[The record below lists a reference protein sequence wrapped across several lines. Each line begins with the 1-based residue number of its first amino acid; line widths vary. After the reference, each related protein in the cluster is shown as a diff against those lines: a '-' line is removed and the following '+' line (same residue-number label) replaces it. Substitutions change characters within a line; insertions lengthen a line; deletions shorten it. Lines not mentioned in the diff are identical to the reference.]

1 MSLEK
6 CFWGDFCTGMDL
18 ISGERGVWLALNVL
32 PHEAALRA
40 WLCRRK
46 VFDLEIDDIVQEAYA
61 KLAALPSVELIREPR
76 LYLFQTANSI
86 ILGHLRRSRI
96 VSIAAAADLDHF
108 GLAAPD
114 PTPEQQVEYRDE
126 LREFIL
132 ALGSLPKSYRE
143 AFILRRI
150 TCLSQKE
157 TAERLGISQKTVEK
171 YMAKSIRLL
180 MDILGRGDKSAA
192 QAPKAAAETTL
203 SGKRARSGHGEKIV
217 EPGG

>member
-1 MSLEK
+1 MS
-6 CFWGDFCTGMDL
+6 WGDFCTDMGL
-18 ISGERGVWLALNVL
+18 ISAERGEWLALNVL

-46 VFDLEIDDIVQEAYA
+46 VFDLEVDDIVQEAYA
-61 KLAALPSVELIREPR
+61 KLAALPSVEFIREPR

-96 VSIAAAADLDHF
+96 VSITAAADLDHF

-114 PTPEQQVEYRDE
+114 PTPEQQAEYRDE
-126 LREFIL
+126 FREFIQ
-132 ALGSLPKSYRE
+132 ALGSLPKSHRE

-180 MDILGRGDKSAA
+180 MDILGRRDKSAA
-192 QAPKAAAETTL
+192 QASGEMVETIV
-203 SGKRARSGHGEKIV
+203 SEKRAKSGHGEKIV

>member
-1 MSLEK
+1 
-6 CFWGDFCTGMDL
+6 MDL

-46 VFDLEIDDIVQEAYA
+46 IFDLEIDDIVQEAYA

-76 LYLFQTANSI
+76 SYLFQTANSI

-96 VSIAAAADLDHF
+96 VSITAAADLDHF

-114 PTPEQQVEYRDE
+114 PNPEQQAEYRDE
-126 LREFIL
+126 LREFFL
-132 ALGSLPKSYRE
+132 ALDSLPKPHRE
-143 AFILRRI
+143 VFILRRI

-171 YMAKSIRLL
+171 YMARSIRSL
-180 MDILGRGDKSAA
+180 MDMLGRGTQSSA
-192 QAPKAAAETTL
+192 QASRAVVETTV
-203 SGKRARSGHGEKIV
+203 SEKRARSGYGEKIV